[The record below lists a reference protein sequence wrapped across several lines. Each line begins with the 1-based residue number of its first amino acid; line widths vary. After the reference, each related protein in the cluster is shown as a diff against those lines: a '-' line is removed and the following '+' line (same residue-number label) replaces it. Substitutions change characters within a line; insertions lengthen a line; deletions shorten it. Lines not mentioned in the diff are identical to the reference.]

1 MAKLRGHEVTIFEE
15 RELGGLLHE
24 ASVPEFKADIR
35 PLTKYLITQVEKLGI
50 PVEHKHADAAALAGY
65 DAVICAT
72 GSRPVLPKVPGIE
85 KSSVV
90 TALDVLDGCRKA
102 EGKIV
107 VIGGGLV
114 GTETALDLAEQGSDV
129 TLVEMLP
136 QIMNDV
142 ATTDRSVYGERIA
155 KTGMEV
161 LTGTRLEEICDGSVT
176 VSGRKGSRSIPAD
189 TVIIATGL
197 KAQNGLYEELIG
209 AGKEAY
215 LVGDAIHPGKIFDA
229 FHTAYRTAL
238 KI

>member
-1 MAKLRGHEVTIFEE
+1 
-15 RELGGLLHE
+15 
-24 ASVPEFKADIR
+24 
-35 PLTKYLITQVEKLGI
+35 
-50 PVEHKHADAAALAGY
+50 
-65 DAVICAT
+65 
-72 GSRPVLPKVPGIE
+72 
-85 KSSVV
+85 
-90 TALDVLDGCRKA
+90 
-102 EGKIV
+102 
-107 VIGGGLV
+107 
-114 GTETALDLAEQGSDV
+114 
-129 TLVEMLP
+129 
-136 QIMNDV
+136 MNDV